1 MKTPEYRERPV
12 TFRKS
17 TRVKSS
23 PVDALGDCRITL
35 RYAELAAL
43 WCDYLE
49 SHARRIYQLGFSASA
64 AAAERLLNKLA
75 EDELPNEFSA
85 RDVYIRNWA
94 LLDSSALAESA
105 IDELLDAGWV
115 RESRQGSKP
124 QFSSIGRP
132 LGKKFTKHPK
142 LRELWQN
149 YHGDL

>member
-1 MKTPEYRERPV
+1 MPSLALIFYL
-12 TFRKS
+12 
-17 TRVKSS
+17 
-23 PVDALGDCRITL
+23 VDVAKDAIDGKEIDVLGDCRITL
-35 RYAELAAL
+35 RYAELAAR

-94 LLDSSALAESA
+94 LLDSSALAEAA

-115 RESRQGSKP
+115 RASPQGSKP

-132 LGKKFTKHPK
+132 LGKKFTKHPR
-142 LRELWQN
+142 LRELRQN
-149 YHGDL
+149 YHGDV